1 MEKGIE
7 DEEDNLYKQTEDVAN
22 NVLNSLDNI
31 NPNVGLKDNYSN
43 AVFTENIDYNKLFNI
58 LYQAFMKALNSCK
71 LTLDEEGFA
80 KLVKNELYEVI

>member
-7 DEEDNLYKQTEDVAN
+7 EEEDNLYKQTEDVAN
-22 NVLNSLDNI
+22 NVLDSIDNI

-58 LYQAFMKALNSCK
+58 LYQAFLKALTNCK
-71 LTLDEEGFA
+71 FTLDEDGFA
-80 KLVKNELYEVI
+80 KIVKDELYKVV